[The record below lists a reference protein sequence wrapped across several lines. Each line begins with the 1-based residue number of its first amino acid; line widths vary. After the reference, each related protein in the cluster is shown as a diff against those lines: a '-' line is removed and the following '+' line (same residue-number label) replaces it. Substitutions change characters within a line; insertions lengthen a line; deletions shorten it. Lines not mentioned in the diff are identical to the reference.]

1 MPFNYLLTNLMVDV
15 PEAVGAIF
23 LDPEGEAVD
32 WVTRHG
38 DPYDLKVEGAYH
50 SIFKRHLEDAAV
62 SSEIG
67 SMESYVVEGSRLVAL
82 TQSLPDGYYLVLV
95 MQRRG
100 SRARALHHLQG
111 AASVIAREL
120 L

>member
-67 SMESYVVEGSRLVAL
+67 SMESRLVAL